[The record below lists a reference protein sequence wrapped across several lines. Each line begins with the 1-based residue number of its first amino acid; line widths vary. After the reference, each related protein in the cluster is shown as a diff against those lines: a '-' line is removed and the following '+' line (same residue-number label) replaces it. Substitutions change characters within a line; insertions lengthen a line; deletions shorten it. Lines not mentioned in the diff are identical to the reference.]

1 MALLRL
7 LCSPSLFP
15 SSTTTQLPTL
25 FPLHNHSTTPTL
37 LFPSAISL
45 HTPFLSPLNPIKPQ
59 RTYLYISNCSS
70 SAETPEAQNYPEE
83 SAPEAQNDPEE
94 QSEDESSKR
103 RVLAQ
108 NTPWTYTANDLRPLF
123 EKYGTVEDIE
133 VAMYSKTKSR
143 GLVFVTMGSH
153 DEAKAVLENLEGY
166 ELEGRPLR
174 LAWARPKINKPSSPP
189 PSKPQPIHNLFV
201 ANLHFKARS
210 NDLLEFFRANG
221 ANVVSAEVIFHD
233 NPRRSAG
240 YGFVSLN
247 TKEEAD
253 AALSSFDGKEFLGR
267 PIRVAQSKRFLREGT
282 KKAIQSQELPSELI
296 SVAE

>member
-1 MALLRL
+1 MSQWAHMTKLRQFLKILKDMWGFRMLTLPEIFCHYFILL
-7 LCSPSLFP
+7 SLVWV
-15 SSTTTQLPTL
+15 
-25 FPLHNHSTTPTL
+25 TL
-37 LFPSAISL
+37 L
-45 HTPFLSPLNPIKPQ
+45 
-59 RTYLYISNCSS
+59 
-70 SAETPEAQNYPEE
+70 
-83 SAPEAQNDPEE
+83 
-94 QSEDESSKR
+94 
-103 RVLAQ
+103 VV
-108 NTPWTYTANDLRPLF
+108 NTWQ
-123 EKYGTVEDIE
+123 
-133 VAMYSKTKSR
+133 
-143 GLVFVTMGSH
+143 
-153 DEAKAVLENLEGY
+153 

-253 AALSSFDGKEFLGR
+253 AALSSFDGKVILGLTVCSDE
-267 PIRVAQSKRFLREGT
+267 IF
-282 KKAIQSQELPSELI
+282 
-296 SVAE
+296 

>member
-15 SSTTTQLPTL
+15 SSSSTL
-25 FPLHNHSTTPTL
+25 FPLHHHSTTPVL
-37 LFPSAISL
+37 LSPSSISL
-45 HTPFLSPLNPIKPQ
+45 RTPCFSPLIPIKPQ
-59 RTYLYISNCSS
+59 RPYLYISNCSS
-70 SAETPEAQNYPEE
+70 SAQTPETAL
-83 SAPEAQNDPEE
+83 DLEE
-94 QSEDESSKR
+94 QLEDGSLKR

-108 NTPWTYTANDLRPLF
+108 NAPWTYTANDLRPLF

-133 VAMYSKTKSR
+133 VAMYNKTRSR

-153 DEAKAVLENLEGY
+153 EEAKAVLENLEAY

-174 LAWARPKINKPSSPP
+174 LAWAKPKTEKPSSPP
-189 PSKPQPIHNLFV
+189 PSKPLPIHNLFV
-201 ANLHFKARS
+201 ANLHFEARS
-210 NDLLEFFRANG
+210 NDLLEFFKANG
-221 ANVVSAEVIFHD
+221 ANVVSAEVIFND

-253 AALSSFDGKEFLGR
+253 AALSSFDGKEFMGR
-267 PIRVAQSKRFLREGT
+267 AIRVAQSKRFLREET
-282 KKAIQSQELPSELI
+282 KKVIKSQELPSELI

>member
-1 MALLRL
+1 MIFFWKLIKKNNIKWDRESNNKKKILLFSVERENSSLWALSSYKLSQLQLPWISHLHCSSSSSMALFRL

-70 SAETPEAQNYPEE
+70 SAETAEAQNYPEE
-83 SAPEAQNDPEE
+83 STPEAQNDPEE

-133 VAMYSKTKSR
+133 VWNFPKFLLFWYGESIFNLWKQCQC
-143 GLVFVTMGSH
+143 LV
-153 DEAKAVLENLEGY
+153 
-166 ELEGRPLR
+166 
-174 LAWARPKINKPSSPP
+174 
-189 PSKPQPIHNLFV
+189 
-201 ANLHFKARS
+201 
-210 NDLLEFFRANG
+210 
-221 ANVVSAEVIFHD
+221 
-233 NPRRSAG
+233 
-240 YGFVSLN
+240 
-247 TKEEAD
+247 
-253 AALSSFDGKEFLGR
+253 
-267 PIRVAQSKRFLREGT
+267 
-282 KKAIQSQELPSELI
+282 
-296 SVAE
+296 